1 MADPQTL
8 IPQIAEED
16 VEWIS
21 GVMGLREFDQPR
33 QDFLRANTTLDVS
46 ACPGSG
52 KTTLIVAKLAIMA
65 RKWPHRTKGI
75 CVLSHTNAA
84 REEIQRRLRGTGIGQ
99 QLLSYPHFVDTIH
112 GFVNQF
118 LALPWLNSNGFP
130 SATVND
136 DITSGFR
143 RRFLSAE
150 CRKVDYY
157 LKKQYSAFDNIRLAD
172 RCFQIKLSDNGRDR
186 AFPAGPESETYRLAR
201 SAVEQSSRAGFF
213 CYDEMFIWAR
223 ALLEDFPSV
232 AALLQHRFPLVIVDE
247 MQDTSDLQVGILD
260 DVFPRST
267 SDVVL
272 QRVGDPNQAVFQRPQ
287 HRSAMPGQFPDPA
300 SCMTI
305 PNSFR
310 FGQAIATLASPFA
323 VHAVG
328 PNGLQ
333 GVGPP
338 TVEDAPKPCQNAIF
352 IFPDAEP
359 HVVLDAYGQH
369 VLTSFGDETLSIGDV
384 TAVGAIHQD
393 ANDVTAGDPHFPKT
407 VPHYWSRYTKEVGR
421 NEPHPRTLIQYVRVA
436 QALARD
442 GHDHAPGVEMIASGI
457 VRLARRSGTAERI
470 GRRAPRHRTLVE
482 AISPNVEATSAYRRL
497 LKAFLV
503 DSEALT
509 VASWAQRQA
518 DLLLVAAALGA
529 PGAVPNSDD
538 SFLGWDQ
545 LEPSAGGPSSNPPQD
560 AGPNVY
566 RFDDGDG
573 RSVDIR
579 LGSVHSVKGQTHLAT
594 MLLSTYWYDHSAKRL
609 LPWLMGEKMNLNGAG
624 DQDRARLHQTYVA
637 MTRPSYLICL
647 AVPRSA
653 LGEEAVLSARVAR
666 MIGRGWH
673 VAHVVDGAPSWHS

>member
-1 MADPQTL
+1 MADPQIL
-8 IPQIAEED
+8 IPQIADED
-16 VEWIS
+16 FEWIC

-33 QDFLRANTTLDVS
+33 QDFLRARNMLDVS

-75 CVLSHTNAA
+75 CVLSHTNTA

-130 SATVND
+130 TATVD
-136 DITSGFR
+136 DDMASGFR
-143 RRFLSAE
+143 RRFLSTKYS
-150 CRKVDYY
+150 KVDYY
-157 LKKQYSAFDNIRLAD
+157 LKKQHSAFDNIRLAD
-172 RCFQIKLSDNGRDR
+172 RNFQIKLSDNGRDR
-186 AFPAGPESETYRLAR
+186 PFPAGTASEAYRLAR
-201 SAVEQSSRAGFF
+201 SAVEQSSKAGYF

-232 AALLQHRFPLVIVDE
+232 ATLLQHRFPLVIIDE

-287 HRSAMPGQFPDPA
+287 HGSAVPGQFPDPG

-310 FGQAIATLASPFA
+310 FGPAIATLASPFA

-328 PNGLQ
+328 RNGLQ
-333 GVGPP
+333 GVGPR
-338 TVEDAPKPCQNAIF
+338 TIEDAPTHCQNALF
-352 IFPDAEP
+352 IFPNAEP
-359 HVVLDAYGQH
+359 QGVLDAYAKH
-369 VLTSFGDETLSIGDV
+369 VLTSFGDETLAIGDV
-384 TAVGAIHQD
+384 TAVGAVHQD
-393 ANDVTAGDPHFPKT
+393 ASDVTASNPHFPKT

-421 NEPHPRTLIQYVRVA
+421 NEPHPSTLIQYVRVA
-436 QALARD
+436 QALARN
-442 GHDHAPGVEMIASGI
+442 GHDHAPGVEKIASGI
-457 VRLARRSGTAERI
+457 VRLARRSGNAERL

-482 AISPNVEATSAYRRL
+482 AISPNAEATSAYRRL

-503 DSEALT
+503 DSEALS

-518 DLLLVAAALGA
+518 DILLVAAALGD
-529 PGAVPNSDD
+529 PGTVPNSAD

-545 LEPSAGGPSSNPPQD
+545 QDPSPGVPASAPPQE

-566 RFDDGDG
+566 RFDDGAG

-594 MLLSTYWYDHSAKRL
+594 MLLSTYWHDHSAKRL
-609 LPWLMGEKMNLNGAG
+609 LPWLMGEKINLNGAG
-624 DQDRARLHQTYVA
+624 GQDRARLHQTYVA
-637 MTRPSYLICL
+637 MTRPSHLICL

-653 LGEEAVLSARVAR
+653 LGDDAVLTSRVAR

-673 VAHVVDGAPSWHS
+673 VADVVDGAPSWHS